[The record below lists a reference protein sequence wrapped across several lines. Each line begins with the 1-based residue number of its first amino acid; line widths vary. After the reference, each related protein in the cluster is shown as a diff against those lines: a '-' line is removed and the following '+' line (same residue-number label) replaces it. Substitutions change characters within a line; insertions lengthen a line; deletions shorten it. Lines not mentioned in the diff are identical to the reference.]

1 MPTNEMLPLMTQ
13 NLDTATPIRQA
24 TQDQQTSALNHEKI
38 LQEHYNTLDTREKS
52 RLQSVVSGAVQ
63 LKTFLDKNDLEGA
76 HNFLTS
82 RRNSLQSRVGAG
94 ENVDTEDTDAALQML
109 RSGSVDELKNNVN
122 ALIGAGQVYGILSKD
137 NAPSNVQEW
146 QYYNSLPPADQER
159 YLTMKRSNQVINLG
173 GSQIVP
179 SQVNPAG
186 APQASFN
193 VTPKP
198 EDMPAFQAQQEA
210 AKMQGRGEIPE
221 NKKAELGK
229 SMVTNLVNKVVPNVE
244 ALGAS
249 GGAVSTSNDAT
260 TNAWA
265 SIKSSGVGQ
274 FAQRITGTEE
284 QSIRNKIKTQ
294 KPALMNAI
302 RQATGMSAKAMDSNT
317 ELQFYMQ
324 QIGDDQTDVES
335 QLFALKMIDE
345 MYGGGGMATQGAGQG
360 GRITVRNQQTGERFE
375 IDAADLQ
382 AAQAEGFVPE

>member
-52 RLQSVVSGAVQ
+52 RLKSVVSGAVQ
-63 LKTFLDKNDLEGA
+63 LKTFLDNNDVEGA
-76 HNFLTS
+76 HNFLVT

-94 ENVDTEDTDAALQML
+94 ENIDTEDTDAALQML
-109 RSGSVDELKNNVN
+109 RSGNVDELKNNVN
-122 ALIGAGQVYGILSKD
+122 ALIGAGKVYGILQQD
-137 NAPSNVQEW
+137 NMPSNIQEW
-146 QYYNSLPPADQER
+146 NQFNAMSPEDQQR
-159 YLTMKRSNQVINLG
+159 YLQMKRANQVVNQG
-173 GSQIVP
+173 NQQTIVGP
-179 SQVNPAG
+179 SGENVRTLPVNPKLED
-186 APQASFN
+186 
-193 VTPKP
+193 TP
-198 EDMPAFQAQQEA
+198 DYQRQVEA

-360 GRITVRNQQTGERFE
+360 GRVVVRNQQTGERLE